1 MKHKNTAIGLFAASL
16 LLATLAC
23 RAVTDAFFPPT
34 EIPPTLPPATIV
46 PSLVPSVTPSLVP
59 TIPPPASCPNI
70 TDQIMQIA
78 NAAPEKSGTV
88 DQRSRD
94 NEAETI
100 LVTYTISGDE
110 ITDPVYED
118 VSSDL
123 QNQQEDTATHQDIW
137 NYFTTLIPADQR
149 QILAEYSVMTDGKDN
164 LLAAVSQTYD
174 DPVLWNLEVDITDA
188 NDTYNLTYTLVHE
201 FGHLLTLNSDQVPP
215 STAVFNN
222 PDDDNI
228 YFEEVSAC
236 PNYFPGEGCAK
247 PNSYINAFYSQFWPD
262 IHGELQNINLEED
275 DDVYYQRLDDFYI
288 KYKDQFV
295 NDYAATNPE
304 EDVAEVWS
312 FFVLGPKPN
321 GDTIAEEKILF
332 FYDYPE
338 LVQLREQ
345 TLSNLCNSFP
355 Q

>member
-1 MKHKNTAIGLFAASL
+1 MKHKNTVIGLSAAAL

-23 RAVTDAFFPPT
+23 RAATSAFFPPT
-34 EIPPTLPPATIV
+34 ATPPTLPPATIV
-46 PSLVPSVTPSLVP
+46 PSVTPSLVP
-59 TIPPPASCPNI
+59 TTIPPASCPNI

-78 NAAPEKSGTV
+78 NAVSEEIGTV
-88 DQRSRD
+88 DNRSRD
-94 NEAETI
+94 NDAETI
-100 LVTYTISGDE
+100 LVTYSISGDE
-110 ITDPVYED
+110 ISDPVYED
-118 VSSDL
+118 VSPDL

-137 NYFTTLIPADQR
+137 YYFTTLIPADQR
-149 QILAEYSVMTDGKDN
+149 QALAEYSVMTDGKDN

-174 DPVLWNLEVDITDA
+174 DPALWNLEVDITDA
-188 NDTYNLTYTLVHE
+188 NDTYNLTYTLIHE
-201 FGHLLTLNSDQVPP
+201 FGHLLTLNPDQVPP

-228 YFEEVSAC
+228 YLQEFSAC
-236 PNYFPGEGCAK
+236 PDYFPGEGCAE
-247 PNSYINAFYSQFWPD
+247 PDSYINAFYNQFWPD

-288 KYKDQFV
+288 KYQDQFV

-304 EDVAEVWS
+304 EDIAEAWS

-321 GDTIAEEKILF
+321 GDTIADEKILF

-338 LVQLREQ
+338 LIQLREQ
-345 TLSNLCNSFP
+345 ILSNLCNSFP